1 MTSARFPIPQGTLD
15 RLILQTLSLEPAH
28 GYAIAQRIQQVS
40 REAVQ
45 VNQGSLYPALHR
57 LEQKRWLKSAWR
69 LLTSSEW
76 FPSGS
81 VRPNNRSLRCESLPF
96 HSASAKQTALAVGYA
111 EQSVLAPA
119 VSARE

>member
-15 RLILQTLSLEPAH
+15 MLILQTLSLEPAH

-40 REAVQ
+40 REVVQ

-69 LLTSSEW
+69 QSETGRDAKFYSITRAGQKQLAAEKETW
-76 FPSGS
+76 GRLAAAVQLIFDEGS
-81 VRPNNRSLRCESLPF
+81 
-96 HSASAKQTALAVGYA
+96 
-111 EQSVLAPA
+111 
-119 VSARE
+119 

>member
-1 MTSARFPIPQGTLD
+1 MTTARFPIPQGTLD

-69 LLTSSEW
+69 QSETGRDAKFYSITRAGQKQLAAEKETW
-76 FPSGS
+76 DRLAAAVQLIFDEGS
-81 VRPNNRSLRCESLPF
+81 
-96 HSASAKQTALAVGYA
+96 
-111 EQSVLAPA
+111 
-119 VSARE
+119 